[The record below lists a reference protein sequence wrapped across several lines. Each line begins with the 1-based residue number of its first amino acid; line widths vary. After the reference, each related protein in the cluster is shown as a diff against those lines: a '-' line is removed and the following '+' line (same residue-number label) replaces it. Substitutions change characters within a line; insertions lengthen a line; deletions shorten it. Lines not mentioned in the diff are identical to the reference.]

1 MVLSIRSGTRLLA
14 ASALLTSGFTGTAFA
29 QSESAAFEE
38 IVVTS
43 RKVEE
48 RLQDVPLAISA
59 FSAAEIEAAAIEN
72 LDDVANFTPGMT
84 FSNLL
89 GEFLPVPVIRGIAP
103 TAVQGRE
110 NNAAIFVDGVYL
122 SGREGLNFSQLDLER
137 IEVVK
142 GPQAAMYGRNS
153 FSGAINFVT
162 ARPTDDFRG
171 KAELTLGDNG
181 RTVLSGMVS
190 GPIVEGVLGGRLAL
204 INNKWDGSYENKIS
218 DGPDIGGFDY
228 KTAQA
233 SLYWTPNDQTDLGLS
248 FYVSNDSIDSSPI
261 VGLPANCENTSARG
275 QRLANFCGE
284 LPSASKDAISVFPG
298 AEGEERDVVH
308 GSLSLSIDRDLGT
321 FTALS
326 GYSLVEQTFLINGSR
341 DRATTT
347 LAYQSTISPFPRA
360 FLLRTFEAE
369 YLQIGP
375 GDKTEEFSQEIRF
388 DSPEDRALRYSLG
401 AYYYSVEGE
410 DKASGIVARTP
421 RPFDFANFCPC
432 IQFAPGTGFALPAFP
447 GRSVGDLV
455 FGPWF
460 SGPMGDVRDEVE
472 TIKETDSWAVFGSVD
487 WDFSDRLTGRVELR
501 YTDED
506 RRVRDFESGEDL
518 NNTWDF
524 ITWRATLDYKPS
536 DNTMYYASIA
546 GAEKSGDFDFDT
558 DTNVNGE
565 MVSVVSYIDPE
576 KNTSFELGF
585 KGTYLGG
592 RMSTDVA
599 VYFIDWSKIVIPQ
612 LVAVD
617 PNGVPLAEILAL
629 DMNAGDASVYGAEAA
644 LTFAFTQ
651 NLAGSLGLSVT
662 ESEFDNAKIESFADF
677 PSFAPDGDVSGNELL
692 RQSPVQ
698 ANATLNYRRQ
708 LRGDMDWYV
717 RGDVLYTGMQWLGA
731 PNQGKIPAHTY
742 VNLRVGIDSE
752 RYTVE
757 LWSDNLL
764 DDDTPIAAF
773 REVFFANALPDGGA
787 GGFFD
792 TLFPWRIGV
801 SHPRRRQVGVT
812 VRARF

>member
-1 MVLSIRSGTRLLA
+1 MAVRFEPKAGLIASSAILA
-14 ASALLTSGFTGTAFA
+14 LGFAGSAYA
-29 QSESAAFEE
+29 QSEGAAIEE

-59 FSAAEIEAAAIEN
+59 FSAAEIESASIEN

-89 GEFLPVPVIRGIAP
+89 GEFLPVPVIRGVAP

-137 IEVVK
+137 IEVIK

-162 ARPTDDFRG
+162 ARPTDEFRG
-171 KAELTLGDNG
+171 KGELTLGDNG
-181 RTVLSGMVS
+181 RTVVSGMVS
-190 GPIVEGVLGGRLAL
+190 GPIVEGALRGRLAL
-204 INNKWDGSYENKIS
+204 ISNQWDGSYENQVP
-218 DGPDIGGFDY
+218 DGPDIGGFNY
-228 KTAQA
+228 ETAQA
-233 SLYWTPNDQTDLGLS
+233 SLFWTPNDQTDLGLS
-248 FYVSNDSIDSSPI
+248 FYVSNDRIDSPAI
-261 VGLPANCENTSARG
+261 TGLPANCENTSAMG
-275 QRLANFCGE
+275 ERLENYCGE
-284 LPSASKDAISVFPG
+284 LPSASEDAFSVF
-298 AEGEERDVVH
+298 ADATGEERDVVH
-308 GSLSLSIDRDLGT
+308 GSLSLTVDSTLGT
-321 FTALS
+321 LTALS
-326 GYSLVEQTFLINGSR
+326 GYSSVEQKFLLNGSR
-341 DRATTT
+341 DRPTTT

-360 FLLRTFEAE
+360 FLLRTFETE

-375 GDKTEEFSQEIRF
+375 GDSTDEFSQEIRF
-388 DSPEDRALRYSLG
+388 TSPADRAMRYSIG
-401 AYYYSVEGE
+401 AYYYSVEAE
-410 DKASGIVARTP
+410 DKVSGIVARTP
-421 RPFDFANFCPC
+421 RPADFANFCPC
-432 IQFAPGTGFALPAFP
+432 IQFFPGTGFALPAFP

-460 SGPMGDVRDEVE
+460 AGSLGDVRDEVE
-472 TIKETDSWAVFGSVD
+472 FINETDSWSVFGSVD
-487 WDFSDRLTGRVELR
+487 WDVSDRLTGRVELR

-506 RRVRDFESGEDL
+506 RRVQDFESDNDL

-536 DNTMYYASIA
+536 ENTMFYGSIA

-558 DTNVNGE
+558 DTNINGE
-565 MVSVVSYIDPE
+565 EVAVVSYIDPE
-576 KNTSFELGF
+576 KNTSFELGV
-585 KGTYLGG
+585 KATYLDG
-592 RMSTDVA
+592 RMSSDLA
-599 VYFIDWSKIVIPQ
+599 VYYIDWTKIVIPQ
-612 LVAVD
+612 LVTVD

-629 DMNAGDASVYGAEAA
+629 DQNAGDATVFGLEAT
-644 LTFAFTQ
+644 LTYAFTS
-651 NLAGSLGLSVT
+651 NLTGTLGFSIT
-662 ESEFDNAKIESFADF
+662 ESEFKEAKIESFADF

-698 ANATLNYRRQ
+698 ANGTLSYRRQ
-708 LRGDMDWYV
+708 LRGDMEWYA
-717 RGDVLYTGMQWLGA
+717 RGDVLYTGRQWVGA

-742 VNLRVGIDSE
+742 VNLRFGIDSE

-764 DDDTPIAAF
+764 DDDAPLAAF
-773 REVFFANALPDGGA
+773 REVFFANALPGGGA

-792 TLFPWRIGV
+792 TLFPFRFGV

-812 VRARF
+812 ARVRF